1 MLSARLRT
9 YGVRLSYLSCVVS
22 GNFMKLLQ
30 IQKGYLSG
38 NHVGHSIAKGSKRS
52 FLNLYPFA
60 LARSSWKLC
69 SKLQRSRPCICS
81 VDPGIQHRKDILV
94 HSGLRSRVFYHTFL
108 GETLI
113 SCCLRFCDVNASDTM
128 DKAYI
133 DVTAPFEDVGTRV
146 QQYAEQ
152 AL

>member
-81 VDPGIQHRKDILV
+81 VDPGIQPV
-94 HSGLRSRVFYHTFL
+94 HSGLTSRVFYTFL

-113 SCCLRFCDVNASDTM
+113 SCCFRFCDVKASDTM